1 MLANVA
7 RKSLEQ
13 IFCQFNPQLEPQD
26 EVCMSVGCE
35 CVGCE
40 CVVCVS
46 GVVCV
51 WVVCVWVV

>member
-35 CVGCE
+35 CVGC
-40 CVVCVS
+40 VS
-46 GVVCV
+46 GLCVCGL
-51 WVVCVWVV
+51 